1 MLNTLVKKWFEQ
13 IGIQDLSDDDV
24 LNVVRKLKLDKL
36 PPQHLMLMKM
46 VSPIIFMCLN
56 KLSEETIDWGNLDE
70 IP

>member
-24 LNVVRKLKLDKL
+24 LNVVRKFKLDKL

-46 VSPIIFMCLN
+46 VSPILFMCLT
-56 KLSEETIDWGNLDE
+56 KLNEETIVIN
-70 IP
+70 